1 MCDVMMD
8 SRVRWNSML
17 TMLRRFLEMKD
28 CVKSALKSLSD
39 VDNFLSETEL
49 TLISDIVNAL
59 EPVAVFVN
67 ALGRKDCSLAT
78 AETNKMT
85 VFEAVGQRP
94 KTLQKLY
101 DALINVPPASCEAD
115 RSFSGAGL
123 FVTKL
128 RLSLKDET
136 IDTLYFKRC
145 DDRLLAESVWN
156 RKKQYEMH
164 MLMQKQK
171 DQQIQN
177 LHVPVQYIPG
187 RFNFPGDVQWTL
199 TATFKKN
206 AVQHVLAGDA

>member
-78 AETNKMT
+78 AET
-85 VFEAVGQRP
+85 VLEF
-94 KTLQKLY
+94 
-101 DALINVPPASCEAD
+101 
-115 RSFSGAGL
+115 
-123 FVTKL
+123 
-128 RLSLKDET
+128 
-136 IDTLYFKRC
+136 
-145 DDRLLAESVWN
+145 LL
-156 RKKQYEMH
+156 
-164 MLMQKQK
+164 
-171 DQQIQN
+171 
-177 LHVPVQYIPG
+177 
-187 RFNFPGDVQWTL
+187 
-199 TATFKKN
+199 
-206 AVQHVLAGDA
+206 